1 MERLCVAAFALFVGI
16 KLSQAQFLSHDIAA
30 AVLLLS
36 VPFLIAKGTGE
47 ETRRR
52 ITGSRNGTCTCSLHD

>member
-36 VPFLIAKGTGE
+36 VPFLIAKGTITEANVKGSCLCGE
-47 ETRRR
+47 R
-52 ITGSRNGTCTCSLHD
+52 HDR

>member
-1 MERLCVAAFALFVGI
+1 
-16 KLSQAQFLSHDIAA
+16 LSQAQFLSHDIAA